1 MNPRKTIINVPR
13 LLRSV
18 FNLSRHRARSFLQR
32 AAFRKPFAALASAL
46 LALTFTLSGCSQDNE
61 LTQSPATQ
69 IPVDLILHNGK
80 VLTVDQD
87 FNIHSAIA
95 IHDGKVIGTGDESIL
110 AQYKASKIV
119 DLNGKTLMPGFND
132 SHTHISG
139 NPRRYIDLG
148 DITSIVQMQS
158 LVREKANA
166 LGPGEWIT
174 GYGWS
179 EDELAEQRKP
189 TRHDLDEAAPN
200 NPVVLTRAGAHS
212 AVGSSMALAAAG
224 ITAQTP
230 DPEGGVIEHEDSG
243 EPNGII
249 RERHNLLLD
258 LVPPSSEEEL
268 IASLEVNLNQLLAK
282 GITSITDA
290 QKTPTEYQRWAA
302 LYAQAQLPLP
312 RAALQFEWHDP
323 DAIKA
328 LKQSVGEGNDNLKI
342 GPIKIFVD
350 GGFTGPAAYTIDPY
364 RNQPTYRG
372 YLNMPENELVS
383 QINEIHD
390 AGWQM
395 GIHAIGDAA
404 IQLVVDTLADTLSRA
419 PKPDHRHYLN
429 HFSMRPPEATMK
441 KMAEHNIHITQ
452 QANFTYTL
460 EGRYAENLDGF
471 RLAHNNPI
479 NSPMAHGIVVALSS
493 DILPIGPMVG
503 LYAAVTRKG
512 MSGKVYGP
520 DEAISIDQALRAYTQ
535 LGAFINFDEDIK
547 GTLEPG
553 KYADMIVLSDD
564 ILNINPEQ
572 ILDVE
577 VLETYMHGEL
587 VYEKAGASN

>member
-1 MNPRKTIINVPR
+1 MDSRKTRKNITSIR
-13 LLRSV
+13 RRAL
-18 FNLSRHRARSFLQR
+18 NLSRHRTKPIFQPTALRKSF
-32 AAFRKPFAALASAL
+32 SAITTVL
-46 LALTFTLSGCSQDNE
+46 LACTFFGCSQGNE
-61 LTQSPATQ
+61 PAQSPVAQ
-69 IPVDLILHNGK
+69 IPVDLVLHNGK
-80 VLTVDQD
+80 VLTIDNN
-87 FNIHSAIA
+87 FSIRSAIA
-95 IHDGKVIGTGDESIL
+95 VNDGKVVVTGDESIL
-110 AQYKASKIV
+110 TQYKASKIV
-119 DLNGKTLMPGFND
+119 DLKGKTLMPGFND

-139 NPRRYIDLG
+139 NPRRYIDLS
-148 DITSIVQMQS
+148 DTTSILEMQS
-158 LVREKANA
+158 LVRDKANA
-166 LGPGEWIT
+166 LGQGEWIT

-179 EDELAEQRKP
+179 EDELTEQRKP
-189 TRHDLDEAAPN
+189 TRYDLDDAAPN

-224 ITAQTP
+224 ITSQTP

-258 LVPPSSEEEL
+258 LVPPSSEEEM

-290 QKTPTEYQRWAA
+290 QKTPAEYQRWET
-302 LYAQAQLPLP
+302 LYEQAQLPLP
-312 RAALQFEWHDP
+312 RAALQFEWNDP
-323 DAIKA
+323 VTISA
-328 LKQSVGEGNDNLKI
+328 LKERVGEGSDNLKI

-364 RNQPTYRG
+364 RNQASYRG
-372 YLNMPENELVS
+372 YLNMPESELVS

-404 IQLVVDTLADTLSRA
+404 IQLVVDTLADTLTRT
-419 PKPDHRHYLN
+419 PKADHRHYLN
-429 HFSMRPPEATMK
+429 HFSMHPPEETMR

-479 NSPMAHGIVVALSS
+479 NSPMEHGIVLALSS

-512 MSGKVYGP
+512 MSGRVYGP
-520 DEAISIDQALRAYTQ
+520 DEAISIGQALRAYTQ
-535 LGAFINFDEDIK
+535 IAAFINFDDDIK

-564 ILNINPEQ
+564 ILNIDAEQ

-577 VLETYMHGEL
+577 VLETYMNGEL
-587 VYEKAGASN
+587 VYEKAPPRD